1 MTLESLAL
9 ELEQVWQGIEAT
21 FDQCHTI
28 DELVVTFGLAAR
40 SGPLERDRRQQV
52 MDIALRMFLFSEA
65 WFGTDSDAAPSWFAF
80 QAWVRYL
87 AHGFIDSSES
97 DIEAF

>member
-9 ELEQVWQGIEAT
+9 ELEQVWQDIEAT
-21 FDQCHTI
+21 YGSCHTI
-28 DELVVTFGLAAR
+28 DELVVSFGIATCT
-40 SGPLERDRRQQV
+40 LEQTRRQQV
-52 MDIALRMFLFSEA
+52 MEIALRMFLFSEA
-65 WFGTDSDAAPSWFAF
+65 WFGADSDAAPPWFAF

>member
-1 MTLESLAL
+1 MTLQSLAE
-9 ELEQVWQGIEAT
+9 ELEQVWQDIEAT
-21 FDQCHTI
+21 YSSCTTI
-28 DELVVTFGLAAR
+28 DELVVSFGIAAN
-40 SGPLERDRRQQV
+40 PLECGRRQQV

-65 WFGTDSDAAPSWFAF
+65 WFGADSDAAPSWFAF

>member
-1 MTLESLAL
+1 MTLESSAL
-9 ELEQVWQGIEAT
+9 ELQQVWQDIEAS

-28 DELVVTFGLAAR
+28 DELVVTFGLATC
-40 SGPLERDRRQQV
+40 SGPLERTRRHQV
-52 MDIALRMFLFSEA
+52 MDIALHMFLFSEA
-65 WFGTDSDAAPSWFAF
+65 WFGSDSDAAPPWFAF